1 LWDIVN
7 LFNLGVAM
15 DIIRNLVETQ
25 LGFQAGR
32 ADNGAN
38 SVYQEEFRG
47 TCDLLFKATEF
58 FKELGFQRTEEK
70 LLSSLTYFADNQ
82 DSLNVSIAE
91 TEIRNAKE
99 AVLAELGSHTFLVV
113 NSDRED
119 YVDNSA
125 LFGISVYGAFPSAR
139 DDIREAGNCLA
150 AECCTA
156 AVFHLMRAA
165 EYALRALAVD
175 RRVKLRKNAI
185 LDLATWEEIIKQ
197 LEGAEV
203 AIQGYPKTLARE
215 AQFDFYHGAM
225 MEFKRFKNKFRNRI
239 MHTRDEYDR
248 DQAHSAFVHVRDFM
262 KILASRI
269 SETRKTPLIWKGKKW
284 ITVKP

>member
-7 LFNLGVAM
+7 QFRVSAVAELIS
-15 DIIRNLVETQ
+15 DLERARF
-25 LGFQAGR
+25 GFYAGR
-32 ADNGAN
+32 LDNGAN
-38 SVYQEEFRG
+38 SIDETEFRG
-47 TCDLLFKATEF
+47 ASDLLWETICLCNEA
-58 FKELGFQRTEEK
+58 GFERTKKRLEDA
-70 LLSSLTYFADNQ
+70 LAYFVDNRE
-82 DSLNVSIAE
+82 SLNVSMAE
-91 TEIRNAKE
+91 SEMRNAKE
-99 AVLAELGSHTFLVV
+99 AVLAELGDHTFLRVEF
-113 NSDRED
+113 DRKN
-119 YVDNSA
+119 YVDNPA
-125 LFGISVYGAFPSAR
+125 LFGTSVNGAFPNAR
-139 DDIREAGNCLA
+139 ADIKEAGNCLA

-165 EYALRALAVD
+165 EYALRALARD
-175 RRVKLRKNAI
+175 RRVELHKCAV

-262 KILASRI
+262 KSLASRI
-269 SETRKTPLIWKGKKW
+269 SETRKTPLIWKGNKW